1 MLAVLLLL
9 VLLAVVMLLFAE
21 MLLQEIVDLIENL
34 ESACIRFVH
43 FSKEN
48 ELRSRVSEW
57 FVIIHHNSSSYISL
71 FSIHLTLLVQDYVD
85 ILDF

>member
-1 MLAVLLLL
+1 MLAVLLR
-9 VLLAVVMLLFAE
+9 AVVMLLFAE

-48 ELRSRVSEW
+48 ELRSRVSEC
-57 FVIIHHNSSSYISL
+57 FVIIHHNSSSL